1 MIMAQVVP
9 KASPRVTETGPTP
22 TKGRE
27 TWRNCLELREKWRRC
42 TALATGRSGPTTKVA
57 GLVEDEQITS
67 LLERM
72 RYEAVQ
78 TRALRAARR
87 EIDGK
92 KTAIQEKARET
103 KQEAEQMMKDY
114 LGSDADGLDGLEFLI
129 MAEAGELGHVEIV
142 GAMNEVT
149 AEPKVQELFE
159 WAQPIQQRHFEDTRQ
174 AALQLAR
181 QEA

>member
-1 MIMAQVVP
+1 MAEL
-9 KASPRVTETGPTP
+9 TELDEKLAEVYGLAQAAQGATHKVSKLVDDEEIVSTLQ
-22 TKGRE
+22 RMHEEAAE
-27 TWRNCLELREKWRRC
+27 TEQRCEQLAGEL
-42 TALATGRSGPTTKVA
+42 
-57 GLVEDEQITS
+57 
-67 LLERM
+67 
-72 RYEAVQ
+72 
-78 TRALRAARR
+78 
-87 EIDGK
+87 DGK

-114 LGSDADGLDGLEFLI
+114 LGDDADGLDGLEFLI

-149 AEPKVQELFE
+149 GEPKVQELFE
-159 WAQPIQQRHFEDTRQ
+159 WARPIQQRLFEQTRQ

>member
-1 MIMAQVVP
+1 MAELTELEEKLAEVYGLAQ
-9 KASPRVTETGPTP
+9 ASQNA
-22 TKGRE
+22 TK
-27 TWRNCLELREKWRRC
+27 
-42 TALATGRSGPTTKVA
+42 KVSA
-57 GLVEDEQITS
+57 LVEDESIAS
-67 LLERM
+67 LLDRMHDEAAQTEQRCEDLAGER
-72 RYEAVQ
+72 
-78 TRALRAARR
+78 
-87 EIDGK
+87 DGK

-114 LGSDADGLDGLEFLI
+114 LGDDADGLDGLEFLI

-142 GAMNEVT
+142 GAMNELT
-149 AEPKVQELFE
+149 GDARVQELFE

>member
-1 MIMAQVVP
+1 MAEL
-9 KASPRVTETGPTP
+9 TE
-22 TKGRE
+22 
-27 TWRNCLELREKWRRC
+27 LEEKV
-42 TALATGRSGPTTKVA
+42 AEVYGLAQAAQGATTKVA

-72 RYEAVQ
+72 RDEAVQ
-78 TRALRAARR
+78 TEERCEQLAG

-114 LGSDADGLDGLEFLI
+114 LGSDADGLDGLEFLM

-149 AEPKVQELFE
+149 GQPKVQELFE
-159 WAQPIQQRHFEDTRQ
+159 WARPIQQRHFEDTRQ
-174 AALQLAR
+174 AALQLAK